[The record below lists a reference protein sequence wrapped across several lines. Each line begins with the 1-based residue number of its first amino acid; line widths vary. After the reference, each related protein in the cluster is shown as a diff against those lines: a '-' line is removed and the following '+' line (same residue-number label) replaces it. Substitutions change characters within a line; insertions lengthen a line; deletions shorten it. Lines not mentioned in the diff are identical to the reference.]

1 MRVDRYH
8 CSVSTPTVNPIR
20 RAVNR
25 SGRFLPRGWRDF
37 WLQFAIFWS
46 FYVAYEGSRTLA
58 QSDRYLAIRNAL
70 DVVRAQ
76 QVLGID
82 WERGVQV
89 WAINAPSLVMTIANW
104 TYFNCQFTITYALLL
119 FIYFR
124 RNHAFYFIRNALLGT
139 SFAALLGYVLLP
151 TAPPRMLA
159 GLGFIDTLQQTSINH
174 SSGIVQW
181 FANPYAAMPSLHTA
195 YAVIIGCAGV
205 LVFSHPLLRA
215 IWALYPLLVL
225 FSIIATA
232 NHWFLDAAVGA
243 FVALFALL
251 FAFAVSRGQIPT
263 LTRARAT
270 RMSTPPA
277 TLGGDSLP
285 QRA

>member
-1 MRVDRYH
+1 M
-8 CSVSTPTVNPIR
+8 R

-25 SGRFLPRGWRDF
+25 IGRFLPRGWRDF

-215 IWALYPLLVL
+215 IWALYPGLVL

-251 FAFAVSRGQIPT
+251 FAFAVSRGRIPT
-263 LTRARAT
+263 LTYARAT
-270 RMSTPPA
+270 RMSTPASP
-277 TLGGDSLP
+277 LGSNPLP

>member
-1 MRVDRYH
+1 MRRV
-8 CSVSTPTVNPIR
+8 
-20 RAVNR
+20 VNR
-25 SGRFLPRGWRDF
+25 IERFLPRGWRDF

-58 QSDRYLAIRNAL
+58 QSDRYLAMRNAL

-76 QVLGID
+76 QVLGIN

-124 RNHAFYFIRNALLGT
+124 RNHAFYFIRNALLAT
-139 SFAALLGYVLLP
+139 SFAALLGYILLP
-151 TAPPRMLA
+151 TAPPRMLG
-159 GLGFIDTLQQTSINH
+159 GLGFIDTLNQTSVNH
-174 SSGIVQW
+174 NSGVIAW

-195 YAVIIGCAGV
+195 YAVIIGCAGI
-205 LVFSHPLLRA
+205 LVFSHALLKV
-215 IWALYPLLVL
+215 IWALYPGLVV

-232 NHWFLDAAVGA
+232 NHWFLDATIGA

-251 FAFAVSRGQIPT
+251 FAFAVSRGTVPT
-263 LTRARAT
+263 LGALGRAKGAK
-270 RMSTPPA
+270 PPA
-277 TLGGDSLP
+277 YASRAPDAVP

>member
-37 WLQFAIFWS
+37 WLQSAIFWS

-139 SFAALLGYVLLP
+139 SFAALLGYILLP

-215 IWALYPLLVL
+215 IWALYPGLVL

-251 FAFAVSRGQIPT
+251 FAFAVSRGRIPT
-263 LTRARAT
+263 LTYARAT
-270 RMSTPPA
+270 RMSTPASP
-277 TLGGDSLP
+277 LGSNPLP